1 MQLGTVNFCHIKWF
15 KLCLYNSITNS
26 PTLFVCYSLPQE
38 DSDYERDH
46 TPPTPPP
53 RKLSRKGMAYRLG
66 CIGKQGSDEN
76 PLMRRVGQP
85 LKLTQSQVN
94 KVGIGL
100 MA

>member
-1 MQLGTVNFCHIKWF
+1 
-15 KLCLYNSITNS
+15 
-26 PTLFVCYSLPQE
+26 
-38 DSDYERDH
+38 
-46 TPPTPPP
+46 
-53 RKLSRKGMAYRLG
+53 MAYRLG